1 MRHSIQ
7 LGCGFRFVFRGE
19 HGEQA
24 DLRAALSAWAG
35 ERAQPGAAMAAA
47 LTELAAS
54 AKTAPL
60 VVRQAVRYCTAYRRE
75 ELLRLAAEEEARRAA
90 LDELQQEAA
99 RHARAERQRRL
110 IEPVALPPTVAPAKA
125 AAPAKRVALVQAPP
139 APQPARPVPVAP
151 TVKLA
156 APAPAKAATP
166 PLGPFATPEMAALKA
181 ALVATEQARRQQEQR
196 LERTRAYGARIQ
208 RHRRAA

>member
-7 LGCGFRFVFRGE
+7 PGCGFQFVFRGE
-19 HGEQA
+19 PGEQA
-24 DLRAALSAWAG
+24 DLRAALSAWVA
-35 ERAQPGAAMAAA
+35 ECAQPIAAMTAAP
-47 LTELAAS
+47 TELVAS
-54 AKTAPL
+54 AKTTPL
-60 VVRQAVRYCTAYRRE
+60 VVRQAVRYCTAHRRE
-75 ELLRLAAEEEARRAA
+75 ESRRAA

-125 AAPAKRVALVQAPP
+125 TAPAKRVAPVQAPP

-151 TVKLA
+151 AVKLA
-156 APAPAKAATP
+156 APALAKAATP
-166 PLGPFATPEMAALKA
+166 PLGPFAAPELAAFKA
-181 ALVATEQARRQQEQR
+181 ALVAAEQARQQQEQR

>member
-7 LGCGFRFVFRGE
+7 PGCGFQFVFRGE
-19 HGEQA
+19 PGEQA
-24 DLRAALSAWAG
+24 DLRAALSAWVA
-35 ERAQPGAAMAAA
+35 ECAQPIAAMTAAP
-47 LTELAAS
+47 TELVAS
-54 AKTAPL
+54 AKTTPL
-60 VVRQAVRYCTAYRRE
+60 VVRQAVRYCTAPRRE
-75 ELLRLAAEEEARRAA
+75 ESRRAA

-125 AAPAKRVALVQAPP
+125 TAPAKRVAPVQAPP

-151 TVKLA
+151 AVKLA
-156 APAPAKAATP
+156 APALAKAATP
-166 PLGPFATPEMAALKA
+166 PLGPFAAPELAAFKA
-181 ALVATEQARRQQEQR
+181 ALVAAEQARQQQEQR